1 MTDECLMQMA
11 LEEALLALDAGE
23 VPIGAVLVTEG
34 GFIISKAHNRIEE
47 LNDATQHA
55 ELIAIREGSRLLGR
69 RRLTD
74 CTLYSTLE
82 PCPMCAGALV
92 MSRVKRLVYGAP
104 DSRAGAVD
112 SVFNIVDNRWLN
124 HQLEVRAGVLEDD
137 CRALLKKFFSDR
149 RQDCR

>member
-1 MTDECLMQMA
+1 
-11 LEEALLALDAGE
+11 
-23 VPIGAVLVTEG
+23 
-34 GFIISKAHNRIEE
+34 
-47 LNDATQHA
+47 
-55 ELIAIREGSRLLGR
+55 
-69 RRLTD
+69 
-74 CTLYSTLE
+74 
-82 PCPMCAGALV
+82 

>member
-55 ELIAIREGSRLLGR
+55 ELIALREGSRLLGR
-69 RRLTD
+69 RRLND

-82 PCPMCAGALV
+82 PCPRCAGALV

-124 HQLEVRAGVLEDD
+124 HQLEIRAGVLEDD

-149 RQDCR
+149 R

>member
-1 MTDECLMQMA
+1 MTDEKYMTMA
-11 LEEALLALDAGE
+11 LEEASAAFDAGE

-34 GFIISKAHNRIEE
+34 GFIISKGRNRIEE

-55 ELIAIREGSRLLGR
+55 ELIAIRAASEKLGR
-69 RRLTD
+69 RRLSD

-92 MSRVKRLVYGAP
+92 LSRVGRLVYGAS

-112 SVFNIVDNRWLN
+112 SIFNVVDHPALN
-124 HQLEVRAGVLEDD
+124 HRLEIRAGVLEKE
-137 CRALLKKFFSDR
+137 CRELLQKFFSAR
-149 RQDCR
+149 R

>member
-1 MTDECLMQMA
+1 MTDECFMTMA
-11 LEEALLALDAGE
+11 LEEASLAFDAGE
-23 VPIGAVLVTEG
+23 VPIGAVLVTED
-34 GFIISKAHNRIEE
+34 GFVISRAHNRIEE

-55 ELIAIREGSRLLGR
+55 ELIAIKEAAQTLGR
-69 RRLTD
+69 RRLSD

-124 HQLEVRAGVLEDD
+124 HQLEVRAGVLEEE
-137 CRALLKKFFSDR
+137 CRALLKKFFTDR
-149 RQDCR
+149 R

>member
-1 MTDECLMQMA
+1 MTDEKYMTMA
-11 LEEALLALDAGE
+11 LEEASAAFDAGE

-34 GFIISKAHNRIEE
+34 GFIISKGRNRIEE

-55 ELIAIREGSRLLGR
+55 ELIAIRAASEKLGR
-69 RRLTD
+69 RRLSD

-92 MSRVKRLVYGAP
+92 LSRVGRLVYGAS

-112 SVFNIVDNRWLN
+112 SIFNVVDHPALN
-124 HQLEVRAGVLEDD
+124 HRLEIRAGVLEKE
-137 CRALLKKFFSDR
+137 CRELLQKFFGAR
-149 RQDCR
+149 R